1 MHTLLDG
8 DQAGRDAYQKA
19 ESDSLISVAS
29 CTFITCN
36 GMTEAEFED
45 CFDPAVYRDTI
56 LSEQGVDLMSPK
68 FRGNG
73 KWSQRIRTTF
83 LDQGKPFTDALLMKS
98 KYLVAGA
105 IAKNPNRAL
114 NEHKRNSVDAM
125 VSALERMI
133 KG

>member
-1 MHTLLDG
+1 M
-8 DQAGRDAYQKA
+8 
-19 ESDSLISVAS
+19 
-29 CTFITCN
+29 
-36 GMTEAEFED
+36 
-45 CFDPAVYRDTI
+45 I
-56 LSEQGVDLMSPK
+56 LSEQGVDLTSAK

-83 LDQGKPFTDALLMKS
+83 LDQGKPFTDGLLVKS
-98 KYLVAGA
+98 KYLVAA
-105 IAKNPNRAL
+105 AVAKNPRGAL